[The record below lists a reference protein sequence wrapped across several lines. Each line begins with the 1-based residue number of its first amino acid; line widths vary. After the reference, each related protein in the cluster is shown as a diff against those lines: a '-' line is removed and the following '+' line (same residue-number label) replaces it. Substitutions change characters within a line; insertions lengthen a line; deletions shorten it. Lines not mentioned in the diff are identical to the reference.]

1 MREFL
6 KEYCSDFHGT
16 KLKYDVLKNML
27 VGKAVIKEAVNRW
40 EKLGFL
46 DGIKDEDKIE
56 QVAVAFDNIATDL
69 VNEYERVSKI
79 EDRYNFNSSYKAEFN
94 VIVFPMLRRIIC
106 KVDNFD
112 YDKFLEF
119 LEQLSFIAINYEGY
133 DFDCDVEAEFCAMVS
148 LWIEERFNNLKEKK

>member
-148 LWIEERFNNLKEKK
+148 LLIEERFNNLKEKK

>member
-1 MREFL
+1 
-6 KEYCSDFHGT
+6 
-16 KLKYDVLKNML
+16 ML

>member
-1 MREFL
+1 M
-6 KEYCSDFHGT
+6 
-16 KLKYDVLKNML
+16 
-27 VGKAVIKEAVNRW
+27 
-40 EKLGFL
+40 
-46 DGIKDEDKIE
+46 
-56 QVAVAFDNIATDL
+56 AVAFDNIATDL

>member
-6 KEYCSDFHGT
+6 KEYCSDFQGT
-16 KLKYDVLKNML
+16 RLKYDVLKNML

-119 LEQLSFIAINYEGY
+119 LEQLSFIAINYEDY

>member
-6 KEYCSDFHGT
+6 KEYCRDFHGT

>member
-6 KEYCSDFHGT
+6 KEYCSDFQGT
-16 KLKYDVLKNML
+16 RLKYDVLKNML